1 MCENNSFSPFMLR
14 LGRRLVRFEHP
25 AVMGILNVTLDS
37 FYDGGRYLGKDQMVE
52 RAVQMVED
60 GADIIDI
67 GAVSTRPGAK
77 LLPPDE
83 ESERLVAAVTAVR
96 QRLPQTPISV
106 DTCFSLPAKAAVEA
120 GADIVNDISGGA
132 FDKEMFSTVAEL
144 GVPYVLMHNLT
155 TPDRMQDCHV
165 YTDIV
170 QEVAYFFSER
180 LDILRRLGVGDVIID
195 PGFGFSKS
203 LDDNYDLFAGLGE
216 LRELFP
222 TTPLLVAISRKS
234 MIYKLLDTNPDEALT
249 GTVALHAAALLA
261 GAQMLRAHD
270 VKQARQTIAVVEKL
284 MKSQNNSTSGLCHS

>member
-1 MCENNSFSPFMLR
+1 MLR
-14 LGRRLVRFEHP
+14 LGRRIVRFEHP
-25 AVMGILNVTLDS
+25 AVMGILNVTPDS

-155 TPDRMQDCHV
+155 TPDRMQGCHV

>member
-1 MCENNSFSPFMLR
+1 MLR
-14 LGRRLVRFEHP
+14 LGRRIVRFEHP
-25 AVMGILNVTLDS
+25 AVMGILNVTPDS

-155 TPDRMQDCHV
+155 TPDRMQGCHV

-234 MIYKLLDTNPDEALT
+234 MIYKLLDTSPDEALT

>member
-1 MCENNSFSPFMLR
+1 MLR
-14 LGRRLVRFEHP
+14 LGRRIVRFEHP
-25 AVMGILNVTLDS
+25 AVMGILNVTPDS

-165 YTDIV
+165 YCNIV